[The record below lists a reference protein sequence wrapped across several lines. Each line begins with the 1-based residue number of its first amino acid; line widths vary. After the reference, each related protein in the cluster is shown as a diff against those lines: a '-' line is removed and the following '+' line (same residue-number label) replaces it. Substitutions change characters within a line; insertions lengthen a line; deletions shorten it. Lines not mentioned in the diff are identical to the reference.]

1 MPTVPKMGFLPATGT
16 YGSQPTAHDERPHQE
31 LNERSWYEEGIRR
44 LHPAHQLNNQ
54 PAKRHRTTHLG
65 WSSSSG
71 LGRARPS
78 PAVGGKPRL
87 PPTAQPAHPR
97 GLGASSPQRAP
108 ARPPQRAPARS
119 APTRSA
125 QPSPYA
131 PSPTAPA
138 QPAQPAKPPSQPSQP
153 APPRFFLL
161 RGNFP
166 QNPLFSFNLSAYK
179 PAKNREKSAN
189 KFAPCPPTTLSEGS
203 ALRASPTLFCK
214 IKKAVM
220 LSRPI

>member
-1 MPTVPKMGFLPATGT
+1 MGFLPAARPS
-16 YGSQPTAHDERPHQE
+16 GSQPRAPDERPPQG
-31 LNERSWYEEGIRR
+31 LNERSWYEEGIRK
-44 LHPAHQLNNQ
+44 LHPAHQLNQQ

-78 PAVGGKPRL
+78 PAVGGKPRA

-108 ARPPQRAPARS
+108 ARPPQRAPARP

-131 PSPTAPA
+131 VSPPSAPA
-138 QPAQPAKPPSQPSQP
+138 QPLRGQPHRASPASPASEATQPAQPA
-153 APPRFFLL
+153 
-161 RGNFP
+161 
-166 QNPLFSFNLSAYK
+166 
-179 PAKNREKSAN
+179 
-189 KFAPCPPTTLSEGS
+189 
-203 ALRASPTLFCK
+203 SPTP
-214 IKKAVM
+214 IP
-220 LSRPI
+220 LSP